1 MYVPFT
7 ANSELKKKL
16 QKREDSLIR
25 GKTSGRVKMLE
36 K

>member
-16 QKREDSLIR
+16 QKREDSLLR
-25 GKTSGRVKMLE
+25 GKISVRVKKLV